1 MLFFVLLEP
10 SQSIDLC
17 VFRVH
22 RGGHRLFFLKK
33 EILSS
38 VSKYAF
44 VVPSGSLFTQPC
56 RSHICRRLFL
66 ELFDEYAVR
75 KIG

>member
-1 MLFFVLLEP
+1 LEAIAFFF
-10 SQSIDLC
+10 Q
-17 VFRVH
+17 
-22 RGGHRLFFLKK
+22 K

-56 RSHICRRLFL
+56 RSHIFRRLFL